1 MWGEFTLSP
10 KGQITLPKD
19 LRDALGLQPGDQLVF
34 SVIDGEVVMIP
45 KSINFNDLAG
55 LLGSPPN
62 GRASLEEIDA
72 AVTDAA
78 GNDVVDEGRRSK
90 SDIAA

>member
-1 MWGEFTLSP
+1 MLSP
-10 KGQITLPKD
+10 KGQITLPKE

-34 SVIDGEVVMIP
+34 SVIDGEVVMTP

-72 AVTDAA
+72 AVTEAA
-78 GNDVVDEGRRSK
+78 GSDVVNEAARSK
-90 SDIAA
+90 SDVAA

>member
-10 KGQITLPKD
+10 KGQITIPKD
-19 LRDALGLQPGDQLVF
+19 LRDTLGLQPGDQLVF
-34 SVIDGEVVMIP
+34 SVIDGEVVMTP

>member
-1 MWGEFTLSP
+1 MT
-10 KGQITLPKD
+10 
-19 LRDALGLQPGDQLVF
+19 
-34 SVIDGEVVMIP
+34 P

-72 AVTDAA
+72 AVTEAA
-78 GNDVVDEGRRSK
+78 GSDVADEAARPN

>member
-1 MWGEFTLSP
+1 MT
-10 KGQITLPKD
+10 
-19 LRDALGLQPGDQLVF
+19 
-34 SVIDGEVVMIP
+34 P

>member
-1 MWGEFTLSP
+1 V
-10 KGQITLPKD
+10 IT
-19 LRDALGLQPGDQLVF
+19 
-34 SVIDGEVVMIP
+34 P

-72 AVTDAA
+72 TVTDAA
-78 GNDVVDEGRRSK
+78 GSDVVDEATRSK
-90 SDIAA
+90 SDVAA

>member
-19 LRDALGLQPGDQLVF
+19 LRDALGLRPGDQLVF
-34 SVIDGEVVMIP
+34 SVIDGEVVMTP

-55 LLGSPPN
+55 LLGAPPN
-62 GRASLEEIDA
+62 GRASLEEIDV

-78 GNDVVDEGRRSK
+78 GSDVVDEARRSK

>member
-34 SVIDGEVVMIP
+34 SVIDGEVVMTP

>member
-1 MWGEFTLSP
+1 MT
-10 KGQITLPKD
+10 
-19 LRDALGLQPGDQLVF
+19 
-34 SVIDGEVVMIP
+34 P

-55 LLGSPPN
+55 LLGAPPN
-62 GRASLEEIDA
+62 GRASLEEIDV

-78 GNDVVDEGRRSK
+78 GSDVVDEARRSK